1 MPNYAITA
9 NYQPFSFQ
17 ERIAP
22 LQMLKQEYDTV
33 AQGLATLGEEA
44 NSWQQYIDPN
54 SRSGQKLAAYNQALS
69 TTADSLSKEGLKA
82 VSRNALFNLRRAY
95 NSDIAQIN
103 KAAQT
108 LSGIYDQYRNMSAK
122 DQSLMIG
129 SMPTVDDLVDNPAA
143 SPVMVSGMQLYAQ
156 ANQAAKSAASRNTTF
171 SAALDGVLRG
181 YYHTIQTTG
190 YDSEATARFIEDAS
204 TIPELQKAMEEIRQ
218 MNNTAALNNPGQAD
232 AYILRG
238 ILDGMTFNKK
248 EDFKYDQVGAENRA
262 AARQRALDLAQ
273 QQATFKATNPV
284 TARPIYTQRERTED
298 VKHFNKLSGLFT
310 QEADGTYSLNQ
321 RGERLFKQAAQN
333 MKYAAEHSDVPRRE
347 GTYGLDP
354 VRAFLEENGIS
365 SQNATKE
372 TIEQAFTNFYK
383 KTEGQLK
390 DATRATEYFY
400 EIDSSDKTNWMS
412 KLLASAVDGKLY
424 TSEWNP
430 KTQRFVRGDTV
441 KVSDLKN
448 ATPVSFNAS
457 PYGQTITVNIPDK
470 GPMTFEFK
478 GYNQNID
485 KLISESLYNISVGE
499 NNVNELIRG
508 MGLNPEEVNPNTLL
522 QELISMAQNG
532 DRNAAIW
539 AQYLQNELMKYE
551 QDQHGLMSAMG
562 QYGHTYTNKPTEQVG
577 FDF

>member
-372 TIEQAFTNFYK
+372 TIEQAFNNFYK